1 MHGYWIGFPKVSMH
15 NSLLV
20 KHALTMHVF
29 FMHDIAF
36 KIMYNVW
43 TINRGKV
50 MHRVVE
56 YKHAWIL
63 DWFSYVIHA

>member
-1 MHGYWIGFPKVSMH
+1 
-15 NSLLV
+15 
-20 KHALTMHVF
+20 
-29 FMHDIAF
+29 MHDIAF
-36 KIMYNVW
+36 KIMYDVR

-63 DWFSYVIHA
+63 DWYSYGFHAYFFVGKPCSDNACFFMHDVAFKIM